1 MCGYV
6 FMSMPICWPHVP
18 PLAALNQSRSR
29 EAHSCVRGGEL
40 QTSGT
45 HGSPTSV
52 HMGP

>member
-6 FMSMPICWPHVP
+6 FMSIPICWPHVP
-18 PLAALNQSRSR
+18 NLAALNQNRSR
-29 EAHSCVRGGEL
+29 EARSCVRGGEL
-40 QTSGT
+40 RPQAL